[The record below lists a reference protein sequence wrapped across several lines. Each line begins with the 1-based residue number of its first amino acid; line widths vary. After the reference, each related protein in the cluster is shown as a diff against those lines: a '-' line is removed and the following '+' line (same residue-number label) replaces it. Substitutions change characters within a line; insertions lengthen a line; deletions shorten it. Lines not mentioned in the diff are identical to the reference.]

1 MLMQNRSQRLFFLI
15 LWGVAVTA
23 SMMAT
28 ATVSANDDIE
38 FVERFALA
46 EDREAILKELVPGT
60 ENYYYFHCLH
70 YQNVE
75 DFAAVDNMTKAWIA
89 KFGNSQLVRQILNRQ
104 ALLTYDANP
113 KKSIDYLTQQLKLDF
128 THQRESLQG
137 PALPSVL
144 DQNQISK
151 KTLAAKALSQYGN
164 TDGFET
170 RALDWL
176 LDQPLEIN
184 DLRHLLQRITTP
196 DHPQLIDLLVREL
209 NDRQSR
215 GFGSMTIHGN
225 LTKSQLV
232 NLRKKLPK
240 LLNQQN
246 YVNIVLSKIRP
257 NPDANYEADYVIQ
270 RSHLN
275 EIWDFVR
282 QLAPVHNSLKA
293 NVLYHRLVLDRSEGT
308 YDRDVFTS
316 YIKLPRNMS
325 YVNSDYI
332 QLEENKRV
340 LCNFSANFR
349 PQTLLPPIGN
359 DSALV
364 ADYLQYFF
372 KSDQDYKSFATYLK
386 SSYLVRQF
394 AEAKIVNGLGSPEK
408 WASLISPTEY
418 QQIKERVDLDF
429 THTNKFDYLPNDK
442 VAIELNVKNV
452 SKLIVKVFEINTQ
465 NYYRDRL
472 TEIDTNIELDG
483 LLPNQETVYEY
494 SETPFIKKQRR
505 FDFSDLD
512 QRGTYIVDFIGNR
525 KSCRA
530 LVRKGN
536 LRLLENVT
544 AAGHELTVI
553 NEARDVLNSANVWL
567 QGKMYESDKDGK
579 IFVPFSNRPGP
590 VPVVLSD
597 GKSCSLAR
605 FTHQS
610 ENYHLD
616 AGIYVDRES
625 LIGERKANVVIRS
638 RLLVN
643 GVAAPLSLLENVRLL
658 LTSTDIDGTVSTKVV
673 KDFELFLD
681 RESSFEFK
689 VPSRLQAIQV
699 QVLADIKN
707 LSQAKRQLLSATKV
721 FYVNKIEKET
731 KVEDLFFSQ
740 TKNGFAIDML
750 GKNGELKVGRPVSL
764 KIKHRDFKNVVTA
777 TLQTNRS
784 GRITLGPL
792 SEIDSV
798 EAMGPEG
805 TKRIWTIPRNKNSHQ
820 SILARVGDSISVPI
834 NKFSGELSRRDVALF
849 ETIDA
854 TWVNDHFSKIKFANG
869 LLMINDLSAGDY
881 RLFLKHE
888 NKSISIFVSDGKK
901 VNDEIIGS
909 FRRSAIYNPTP
920 IQISKIESDKVN
932 TTIAISGV
940 SATTR
945 VHLVA
950 TRFQPRFDLFRE
962 LVGMTWNR
970 SPGQLPQSRSLFVDG
985 RKIGDEYQYILD
997 RKYAEKFPGIMLKRP
1012 GLLLQPWAVRST
1024 ETTTQKL
1031 NEGNKFEGVD
1041 ESKPGS
1047 EKQNTAGQRR
1057 QVQTIDESTLEFLA
1071 NGSTMILNVVPK
1083 DGKIVLDNRLLESH
1097 SQIHVLAISDSSTA
1111 YRFSHVSDQ
1120 AFEPKDR
1127 SFVSGLDPDQRF
1139 ARKKEITF
1147 VDSGSEFV
1155 VTDVVTGKFELY
1167 DNLPAVFRL
1176 LTSLNGNTNLEKFRF
1191 ILEWRNK
1198 SDKEKLELYS
1208 EFACHEL
1215 NFFLSKKDRIFFE
1228 AVVQPYI
1235 KNKKDKTFIDRFLLG
1250 ESLKSF
1256 TQPWE
1261 YAQLNVV
1268 ERVLLANSIAGEK
1281 SATSR
1286 NIADWYHTRP
1296 TPRTAIDQFF
1306 RFGVSSTSLDIDS
1319 DGLELKLGE
1328 ISRGIK
1334 SLDEKKVATIR
1345 LENSAANL
1353 AYQKNLPQKGQAIAG
1368 NDRAGGTTTFSVDAI
1383 DGKRLSGRDAS
1394 GKEALGLN
1402 GIVATPELANE
1413 LSKSRR
1419 LGIREKES
1427 LLESLKDSNGRSDA
1441 EFEMR
1446 IELDKKL
1453 MDRRKSIEQL
1463 FRQVE
1468 KTQEFAENNYY
1479 HLTIDKQVASLVSV
1493 NQFWKDFAEHD
1504 PAEPFY
1510 STNVSEASR
1519 NFTEMMFALS
1529 VLDLKWEADEHD
1541 YQTVGKTLRLTA
1553 KSPLLMFHEQIR
1565 PAKDGRKE
1573 TSILVSQ
1580 NFFKVGDRY
1589 RYEGPDR
1596 LDKFVTDEFIKQT
1609 PYGCQVVITNP
1620 TSSKQKI
1627 DLLLQIPVGCLPLAG
1642 HPETKSIH
1650 IELDPYRT
1658 SSIEYHFY
1666 FPESGRYEHYPV
1678 NVAKNETVVAFAEPV
1693 KFNVVNQPS
1702 KIDKTSWVYISQNGT
1717 NDDVLEYIENNNL
1730 MQTDFNK
1737 IAWRMNDKA
1746 FFESAVGKLSGYH
1759 IFNPTLWTYAFK
1771 HNASTQMKDF
1781 LVFRDDFVK
1790 ATGPYIESSL
1800 LTNDRIARRTYEHLE
1815 YEPLVNARI
1824 HQLGANRKILNN
1836 RLNAQYHRLL
1846 WILACKKELSN
1857 EDVMSMTYYMLLQ
1870 DRIGEAIAY
1879 FKKATAGSLQYDYMA
1894 AYLDMF
1900 NDRPVLARK
1909 IASRYANYKVDRWR
1923 KAFRTIISQL
1933 DEIEGKKSELV
1944 DDANRTEIQTK
1955 LASQS
1960 PTFDFK
1966 VDAKKIDLAYE
1977 NIDRVLVNYYV
1988 MDVELLFS
1996 RNPFVQQF
2004 SGELTYIRPRKSE
2017 WVELPEKSK
2026 THRWE
2031 LPEELGRSNVL
2042 VEISSGDQTKSQAYY
2057 AHALTVQ
2064 TIERFGQLQVYHQ
2077 STGRSIPKTY
2087 CKVYARM
2094 KDGKVKFY
2102 KDGYTDLRGRF
2113 DYTSLSTND
2122 LDNVQRFSIL
2132 VMSDDDGAIVKEVM
2146 PPKR

>member
-1 MLMQNRSQRLFFLI
+1 MQNRSLRLFFI
-15 LWGVAVTA
+15 TWWGVAATA
-23 SMMAT
+23 SMIAT

-46 EDREAILKELVPGT
+46 EDREAILKELVPGS

-75 DFAAVDNMTKAWIA
+75 NFAAVDRMTKAWIA
-89 KFGNSQLVRQILNRQ
+89 KFGNSRLVRQILNRQ
-104 ALLTYDANP
+104 ALLTYDTNP
-113 KKSIDYLTQQLKLDF
+113 KKSIEYLTQQLNLDF

-144 DQNQISK
+144 DQDRVSR
-151 KTLAAKALSQYGN
+151 KTLTARALAQYGN

-196 DHPQLIDLLVREL
+196 DHPQLIDMLVREL
-209 NDRQSR
+209 SDRRSR
-215 GFGSMTIHGN
+215 GFGTMAIHRN

-232 NLRKKLPK
+232 DLRKKLPR

-257 NPDANYEADYVIQ
+257 NPDANYEGNYLIQ
-270 RSHLN
+270 RQHLN
-275 EIWDFVR
+275 EIWNFVC
-282 QLAPVHNSLKA
+282 QLAPAHNSLKA
-293 NVLYHRLVLDRSEGT
+293 NVLYHRLVLDRSEGNF
-308 YDRDVFTS
+308 DRDVFTD

-332 QLEENKRV
+332 NLDENKRD
-340 LCNFSANFR
+340 LCNFSTNFR

-359 DSALV
+359 DSAIV
-364 ADYLQYFF
+364 SDYLQHFF

-386 SSYLVRQF
+386 SSYLKRQF
-394 AEAKIVNGLGSPEK
+394 AEAKIVNGLGSSEK
-408 WASLISPTEY
+408 WAALLSPAEY
-418 QQIKERVDLDF
+418 QQIKERVGLSF
-429 THTNKFDYLPNDK
+429 THANQFDYLPNDQ

-494 SETPFIKKQRR
+494 SETPFIQKQRR
-505 FDFSDLD
+505 FVFPEMDK
-512 QRGTYIVDFIGNR
+512 RGTYIVDFIGNR

-536 LRLLENVT
+536 LRLLEKVT

-553 NEARDVLNSANVWL
+553 NETSEVLKSANVWL
-567 QGKMYESDKDGK
+567 QGKLYESDEDGRV
-579 IFVPFSNRPGP
+579 FVPFSNRPGW
-590 VPVVLSD
+590 VPVVVSD

-610 ENYHLD
+610 ESYNLD

-625 LIGERKANVVIRS
+625 LIEGHKANVIIRS
-638 RLLVN
+638 RLLIN
-643 GVAAPLSLLENVRLL
+643 GVVAPLSLLENSRLV

-673 KDFELFLD
+673 KDFALFQN

-707 LSQAKRQLLSATKV
+707 LSRAKIQTLSETKV
-721 FYVNKIEKET
+721 FYVNKIEQDT
-731 KVEDLFFSQ
+731 KVEDLFFCQ
-740 TKNGFAIDML
+740 TKNGFAIDMF
-750 GKNGELKVGRPVSL
+750 GKNGEPKVGRPVSL

-777 TLQTNRS
+777 TLQTNLS

-792 SEIDSV
+792 SGIDSV
-798 EAMGPEG
+798 EAIGPEG
-805 TKRIWTIPRNKNSHQ
+805 TRRIWTIPQNNNSHQ
-820 SILARVGDSISVPI
+820 SILARVGDSISVAM

-849 ETIDA
+849 ETNGA
-854 TWVNDHFSKIKFANG
+854 TWVSDHFSKIQFANG
-869 LLMINDLSAGDY
+869 LLSINGLSAGDY
-881 RLFLKHE
+881 RLFLKNE
-888 NKSISIFVSDGKK
+888 NKSISIFVSDGKNVK
-901 VNDEIIGS
+901 DEIIGPY
-909 FRRSAIYNPTP
+909 RRSVIFNPTP
-920 IQISKIESDKVN
+920 VQISNIKSGKVN
-932 TTIAISGV
+932 TTISISGA
-940 SATTR
+940 SAATR
-945 VHLVA
+945 IHLVA

-970 SPGQLPQSRSLFVDG
+970 SPGQLSQSRSLFVDG

-997 RKYAEKFPGIMLKRP
+997 RKYVEKFPGVMLKRP

-1024 ETTTQKL
+1024 KTATQKL
-1031 NEGNKFEGVD
+1031 NEGNKFED
-1041 ESKPGS
+1041 ADQSKPGS
-1047 EKQNTAGQRR
+1047 DKQNAAGQKRPF
-1057 QVQTIDESTLEFLA
+1057 QNIDESTMEFLA

-1176 LTSLNGNTNLEKFRF
+1176 LTSLNGNANLEKFRF

-1198 SDKEKLELYS
+1198 SEKEKLELYS

-1215 NFFLSKKDRIFFE
+1215 NFFLYKKDRTFFE

-1235 KNKKDKTFIDRFLLG
+1235 RNKKDKTFIDRFLLG
-1250 ESLKSF
+1250 ESLKSY
-1256 TQPWE
+1256 TQSWD

-1268 ERVLLANSIAGEK
+1268 ERVLLANSIADEK
-1281 SATSR
+1281 NATSR
-1286 NIADWYHTRP
+1286 NIRDRYNTRP
-1296 TPRTAIDQFF
+1296 TPRSAIDQFF
-1306 RFGVSSTSLDIDS
+1306 RFGVSSTALDADS
-1319 DGLELKLGE
+1319 DGLDSKLGE

-1334 SLDEKKVATIR
+1334 SLDEKKVAAIR
-1345 LENSAANL
+1345 QADSAANY
-1353 AYQKNLPQKGQAIAG
+1353 AYRENQPPKGQTATG
-1368 NDRAGGTTTFSVDAI
+1368 NDRAGGEITFSVDPV
-1383 DGKRLSGRDAS
+1383 DGQRLSGRDSS
-1394 GKEALGLN
+1394 GKEAFGLN

-1413 LSKSRR
+1413 LRKSRR

-1441 EFEMR
+1441 KYDMR
-1446 IELDKKL
+1446 FELDKKL

-1479 HLTIDKQVASLVSV
+1479 NLTIDKQVASLISV
-1493 NQFWKDFAEHD
+1493 NQFWKDFASHD
-1504 PAEPFY
+1504 SAEPFY

-1529 VLDLKWEADEHD
+1529 VLDLKWEANEHD
-1541 YQTVGKTLRLTA
+1541 YQTDDKKLRLTA
-1553 KSPLLMFHEQIR
+1553 KSPLLIFHEQIR

-1580 NFFKVGDRY
+1580 NFYQIGDRY

-1627 DLLLQIPVGCLPLAG
+1627 DLLLQIPVGSLPLGG
-1642 HPETKSIH
+1642 HPETKSVH

-1666 FPESGRYEHYPV
+1666 FPVSGKYKHYPV
-1678 NVAKNETVVAFAEPV
+1678 NVAKNETVIAFAEPAN
-1693 KFNVVNQPS
+1693 FNVVNQPS
-1702 KIDKTSWVYISQNGT
+1702 KVDKTSWIYISQNGT
-1717 NDDVLEYIENNNL
+1717 SDDVLTYIENSNL
-1730 MQTDFNK
+1730 VQTDFDK
-1737 IAWRMNDKA
+1737 IAWRMNDKV
-1746 FFESAVGKLSGYH
+1746 FFESAVGMLSGYH
-1759 IFNPTLWTYAFK
+1759 VFNPTLWAYAFK
-1771 HNASTQMKDF
+1771 HNAVSQMKDY
-1781 LVFRDDFVK
+1781 LVFHDDFVSS
-1790 ATGPYIESSL
+1790 TGPYIESSL

-1846 WILACKKELSN
+1846 WILACKNELSN
-1857 EDVMSMTYYMLLQ
+1857 NDLMSMTYYMLLQ

-1909 IASRYANYKVDRWR
+1909 IASRYANYKVERWR
-1923 KAFRTIISQL
+1923 KAFRIIISQL
-1933 DEIEGKKSELV
+1933 DEIEGRKTEWV

-1966 VDAKKIDLAYE
+1966 VDAKKIDLTFE

-2004 SGELTYIRPRKSE
+2004 SGELTYIRPRKTE
-2017 WVELPEKSK
+2017 WVELPKQSK
-2026 THRWE
+2026 THQWE
-2031 LPEELGRSNVL
+2031 LPAELGRSNVL
-2042 VEISSGDQTKSQAYY
+2042 VEVSSGDQTKAQAYY
-2057 AHALTVQ
+2057 AHALSVQ
-2064 TIERFGQLQVYHQ
+2064 TIERFGQLQVNHQ

-2094 KDGKVKFY
+2094 KNGEVKFY

-2132 VMSDDDGAIVKEVM
+2132 VMSNEDGTTVKEVM